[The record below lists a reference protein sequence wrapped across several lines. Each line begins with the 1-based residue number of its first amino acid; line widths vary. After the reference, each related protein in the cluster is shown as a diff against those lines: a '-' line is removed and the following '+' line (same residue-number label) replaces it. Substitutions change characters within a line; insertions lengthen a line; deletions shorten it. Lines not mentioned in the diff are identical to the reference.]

1 MTRTEAARTNGAKS
15 QGPVTEQGKAR
26 SSRNAQSHGLCSEIV
41 VMEGE
46 SQEAFDALAAAIF
59 ASHVPAT
66 IEEADLVFEIAANRW
81 RLRRCMEMEK
91 ALFEEAKDRL
101 RTDKENPI
109 TDERI
114 VHRKALAGVTDSSA
128 MKQLHRYNSRL
139 RRAAEK
145 AEQEFQSLRR
155 DRIELAVELELSKQ
169 ELEVEAELNRQELEL
184 ARQEED
190 GAQPPAPPRQIS
202 QKLRQPLPSTRTRR
216 RTNRS
221 RNRGHSSGKFASESN
236 PGQPESESRVSG
248 TRSVTKRTS
257 RRRRPLPKP
266 LENLAC
272 LIDIRAEYLP
282 EEER

>member
-1 MTRTEAARTNGAKS
+1 MTRSEAARTNGPLS
-15 QGPVTEQGKAR
+15 NGPVSDEGKAR
-26 SSRNAQSHGLCSEIV
+26 SSRNAQTHGLCSEIV

-59 ASHVPAT
+59 ASHSPAT

-91 ALFEEAKDRL
+91 ALFEETKDRL

-109 TDERI
+109 ADERI
-114 VHRKALAGVTDSSA
+114 THRKALAAVTDSCA

-155 DRIELAVELELSKQ
+155 DRIELAVEIELSKQ

-190 GAQPPAPPRQIS
+190 ERAAASPSASNQPKAPVDP
-202 QKLRQPLPSTRTRR
+202 
-216 RTNRS
+216 
-221 RNRGHSSGKFASESN
+221 
-236 PGQPESESRVSG
+236 
-248 TRSVTKRTS
+248 SVTS
-257 RRRRPLPKP
+257 
-266 LENLAC
+266 
-272 LIDIRAEYLP
+272 
-282 EEER
+282 

>member
-1 MTRTEAARTNGAKS
+1 MTRSEAARINGS
-15 QGPVTEQGKAR
+15 RSNGPVTEEGKAR
-26 SSRNAQSHGLCSEIV
+26 SSRNAQSHGLCSEVV

-59 ASHVPAT
+59 ASHLPVT

-101 RTDKENPI
+101 RNDKENPI

-155 DRIELAVELELSKQ
+155 ERLELEIELSRR
-169 ELEVEAELNRQELEL
+169 EAEEQRL
-184 ARQEED
+184 AAEAAK
-190 GAQPPAPPRQIS
+190 AQTASAKDPLQPKIQPKHETRTSQPEATRAQSAATAMAAPGSHSQPAP
-202 QKLRQPLPSTRTRR
+202 
-216 RTNRS
+216 
-221 RNRGHSSGKFASESN
+221 GN
-236 PGQPESESRVSG
+236 P
-248 TRSVTKRTS
+248 TAK
-257 RRRRPLPKP
+257 
-266 LENLAC
+266 A
-272 LIDIRAEYLP
+272 A
-282 EEER
+282 

>member
-15 QGPVTEQGKAR
+15 QGPVTEEGKAR
-26 SSRNAQSHGLCSEIV
+26 SSRNAQSHGLCSEVV

-59 ASHVPAT
+59 ASHVPVT

-101 RTDKENPI
+101 RTDKESPI

-145 AEQEFQSLRR
+145 AEQEFRSLRLQ
-155 DRIELAVELELSKQ
+155 RIELEIELSRQEAEQERLAAEAAKAQRASSQAPTQSKQ
-169 ELEVEAELNRQELEL
+169 EAL
-184 ARQEED
+184 
-190 GAQPPAPPRQIS
+190 GSQPQTRPAHA
-202 QKLRQPLPSTRTRR
+202 TVTAAA
-216 RTNRS
+216 T
-221 RNRGHSSGKFASESN
+221 
-236 PGQPESESRVSG
+236 PESHSRPVPQSP
-248 TRSVTKRTS
+248 TLK
-257 RRRRPLPKP
+257 K
-266 LENLAC
+266 A
-272 LIDIRAEYLP
+272 A
-282 EEER
+282 